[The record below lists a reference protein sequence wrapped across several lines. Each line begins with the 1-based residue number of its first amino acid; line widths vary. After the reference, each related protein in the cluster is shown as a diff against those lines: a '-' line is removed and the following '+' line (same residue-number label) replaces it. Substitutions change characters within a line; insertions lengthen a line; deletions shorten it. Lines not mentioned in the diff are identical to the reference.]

1 MDSAG
6 RRRGR
11 QTERGGT
18 CRATAESTDRGRG
31 DVPGDGGVDRQREG
45 EVNCRLRQYGNRQ
58 CIVVCRFRQY
68 CSKQSDSTL
77 PTQALRQKEM
87 YQFTAD
93 SGSMAIGNKTA
104 RGWTHKGSRPA
115 FTETASRRRTP
126 SLLQPTPRGP
136 WWHVLGAVAPEL
148 QDQLSLASLS
158 LSRSPSRHPHSHTP
172 PVPLSP

>member
-68 CSKQSDSTL
+68 CSRQSDSTL

-126 SLLQPTPRGP
+126 SRLQPTPRGP